1 MRKFIIALLLLV
13 CSVAHG
19 QSISGKITDAKAR
32 PISDAF
38 VYLLN
43 TNFTAFSNEQG
54 DFTITNISPG
64 EYAIVV
70 SAIGYA
76 TVTEKIIIAKN
87 ASPFSFKLA
96 DAVTQLDAVIV
107 TAQKLEENAQAV
119 PLSVSVL
126 RRKEVEAYRLWAS
139 KDLTAI
145 IPNLY
150 TGNPGDGRNVVSIR
164 GVTSSSYDPA
174 VTTYIDGISQ
184 FSLDTYIP
192 ELFDVERIEVLR
204 GPQGT
209 LYGRNAMGGVINII
223 TKQPSGK
230 TEGFAEIS
238 AGNYRTRRFTAGL
251 RTALVKNKLFFGVA
265 ALYDELN
272 GYYLNKY
279 DNSKFDRQHRLGGN
293 YYLKYLH
300 GPKLS
305 AVLNVKHL
313 AHRNYGAFTLAGN
326 KEDAFADPFTV
337 NQNAIGK
344 LVDDTHNAS
353 LSVNYSGRRV
363 IVSSQTAYQS
373 NYRYYQNPVDAD
385 FSPIDG
391 VDIINNYG
399 REWNNVK
406 VLTEELKFSSA
417 PSSQPLKWVAGIF
430 LFYQKIPNK
439 QATHFG
445 EDAAFVG
452 APDKNFAIINTTKAN
467 NVGSSLFTQL
477 TYSINKKLDVIAG
490 LRYDHQR
497 TKQQVKSEYKPDASP
512 VPVFEIRSDTS
523 ASARYGAFSPKLG
536 LDFHQNE
543 HSSLY
548 LTYSR
553 GYRTGGFTQLSADPS
568 QPPLYAYKPEFSNNF
583 ELGSK
588 NILFDNSVRANVSF
602 FYTTIANAQV
612 ATLVLPEAITVTKNT
627 GSLTSK
633 GVEAEL
639 AATLLKGLEATYN
652 VGYTNAKYTQ
662 LKLSQ
667 NGSTA
672 DLSGKRQIFTPDVT
686 SMLAVQ
692 YGFKVSNDIKLVA
705 RGEWFYIGTTY
716 FDLNNNIRQAPYHLL
731 NARAGIAAKHV
742 ELMFWARNL
751 SNAQYISY
759 AYDFGA
765 VHLGDPKTYG
775 LTLRAMF

>member
-1 MRKFIIALLLLV
+1 MGKLIIAVLLLGCNLV
-13 CSVAHG
+13 HG
-19 QSISGKITDAKAR
+19 QNLSGKITDAKGNAV
-32 PISDAF
+32 SNAF

-43 TNFTAFSNEQG
+43 TNFATFSNEQG
-54 DFTITNISPG
+54 NFTITNISPG
-64 EYAIVV
+64 EYAVV
-70 SAIGYA
+70 ISAISYA
-76 TVTEKIIIAKN
+76 TLTEKITVAKG
-87 ASPFSFKLA
+87 ASFSFKLV
-96 DAVTQLDAVIV
+96 DAATQLDAVIV

-126 RRKEVEAYRLWAS
+126 RRKEIEAYRLWAS

-145 IPNLY
+145 VPNLY
-150 TGNPGDGRNVVSIR
+150 AGNPGDGRNVVSIR

-192 ELFDVERIEVLR
+192 QLFDVERIEVLR

-209 LYGRNAMGGVINII
+209 LYGRNAMGGIINII
-223 TKQPSGK
+223 TKQPTGK
-230 TEGFAEIS
+230 TESFAELS
-238 AGNYRTRRFTAGL
+238 VGNYRTRRFTAGL
-251 RTALVKNKLFFGVA
+251 RTPLIKDKLFFGVA
-265 ALYDELN
+265 ALYDELD
-272 GYYLNKY
+272 GYYMNRY
-279 DNSKFDRQHRLGGN
+279 NNSKFDKQHRLGGN
-293 YYLKYLH
+293 YYLKYLVN
-300 GPKLS
+300 PKLS
-305 AVLNVKHL
+305 TTLNLKHL

-326 KEDAFADPFTV
+326 TEEAFANPFTV

-363 IVSSQTAYQS
+363 IVNSQTAYQA

-399 REWNNVK
+399 RKWNNVK
-406 VLTEELKFSSA
+406 VITEELKFSSA
-417 PSSQPLKWVAGIF
+417 PSTRPLKWVAGIF
-430 LFYQKIPNK
+430 MFYQKIPNK

-452 APDKNFAIINTTKAN
+452 APDKNFAIINTTKADN
-467 NVGSSLFTQL
+467 IGGSVFTQVA
-477 TYSINKKLDVIAG
+477 YPVNKKLDVIAG

-497 TKQQVKSEYKPDASP
+497 TKQSVKSEYKPDASP
-512 VPVFEIRSDTS
+512 VPVFDIRPDTS
-523 ASARYGAFSPKLG
+523 ARASYGAFSPKLG
-536 LDFHQNE
+536 LDYHQNE
-543 HSSLY
+543 NSSFY

-588 NILFDNSVRANVSF
+588 NILFNNRLRANVAV
-602 FYTTIANAQV
+602 FYTTINNAQV
-612 ATLVLPEAITVTKNT
+612 ATLVLPDAITVTKNT

-633 GVEAEL
+633 GIEAEI
-639 AATLLKGLEATYN
+639 AALLKGFEATYN
-652 VGYTNAKYTQ
+652 IGYTHAKYTQ
-662 LKLSQ
+662 LKISQ
-667 NGSTA
+667 NGSVT
-672 DLSGKRQIFTPDVT
+672 DLSGKKQIFTPDVT
-686 SMLAVQ
+686 SMLVVQ
-692 YGFKVSNDIKLVA
+692 YGLKVSNAVKLIA
-705 RGEWFYIGTTY
+705 RGEWAYIGTTY
-716 FDLNNNIRQAPYHLL
+716 FDLNNNIRQSPYNLL
-731 NARAGIAAKHV
+731 NARGGIALKHV
-742 ELMFWARNL
+742 ELMFWARNPG
-751 SNAQYISY
+751 NAKYIAY

-775 LTLRAMF
+775 LTLRAVL